1 MVIPTKI
8 LRALTRL
15 VASGP
20 TKYRLDRVLLRRKAD
35 RNAEAVACDG
45 RRLLITRWRDDD
57 DRPMGESGKFAAMI
71 DPAELAR
78 ACGPS
83 ELVAELHRGC
93 VTLRPP
99 LRTVRLETGRYPNY
113 EEVVP
118 ACEKPTTPDHP
129 GDHVAIKVDAGLLI
143 ELLDAMRWLLPAND
157 PSVTLSLPTGQSRC
171 LRIDLHGTIGAVAVL
186 LPMTE
191 PSLGCEERCDP

>member
-15 VASGP
+15 VASAP

-57 DRPMGESGKFAAMI
+57 DRPIDESGNFAFTV

-83 ELVAELHRGC
+83 EMVAELHGAR
-93 VTLRPP
+93 VALRPP
-99 LRTVRLETGRYPNY
+99 LRTVPMTAGRYPNY
-113 EEVVP
+113 EDVVP
-118 ACEKPTTPDHP
+118 ACEKPTTPDHQ
-129 GDHVAIKVDAGLLI
+129 GDHVAIKVDVDLLI
-143 ELLDAMRWLLPAND
+143 ELLDAMRWLLPD
-157 PSVTLSLPTGQSRC
+157 DDRSVTLSLPTGQYRC
-171 LRIDLHGTIGAVAVL
+171 LRIDLHGTIEAVAVL
-186 LPMTE
+186 LPLRE
-191 PSLGCEERCDP
+191 PSVGCEESCDL